1 MPIDP
6 IVRNNNMNYH
16 DAIEILQITEDV
28 DNPLTSEIIK
38 KKYRMAA
45 LMYHPDKNKSDDAGK
60 KFYEVQDAYEFLMKY
75 INVETKWNG
84 DNYIHSPSMNSFKDL
99 LAAFLRNIMDDGI
112 GQRCE
117 TTQHDILFIVVQ
129 KLTQLCETKAFE
141 FIEKLNKDLLM
152 KIYDILYRYYKVLN
166 ISEDFVLK
174 LRKVLDDKLQNDS
187 CIILHPTLE
196 DLLEDKA
203 YRLVVDEKTYW
214 IPLWHHEL
222 VYDVSGSDLY
232 VRCFPILPDNV
243 IINEN
248 NDIIIKENHSI
259 QKLLYVK
266 ELTFHLAGKE
276 YKKQS
281 DLLFA
286 KKKQNLLI
294 SNHGIALM
302 NTDDIFNVTKR
313 GRIIAEIE
321 LH

>member
-6 IVRNNNMNYH
+6 IIRNSKMNYH
-16 DAIEILQITEDV
+16 DAIDILQISEDV
-28 DNPLTSEIIK
+28 DKPLTVNIIK

-45 LMYHPDKNKSDDAGK
+45 LMYHPDKNKSDDAGE
-60 KFYEVQDAYEFLMKY
+60 KFFEVQDAYEFLMEH
-75 INVETKWNG
+75 INVDMK
-84 DNYIHSPSMNSFKDL
+84 MNSENSSYSPNMNSYKGL
-99 LAAFLRNIMDDGI
+99 LAAFLRNIMDDGC
-112 GQRCE
+112 GDPVQ
-117 TTQHDILFIVVQ
+117 DILFIVVQ

-152 KIYDILYRYYKVLN
+152 KIYDILYRYYKVLS

-174 LRKVLDDKLQNDS
+174 LRKVLDEKLQNDS
-187 CIILHPTLE
+187 CIILNPTLE

-222 VYDVSGSDLY
+222 VYDVSGADLY

-243 IINEN
+243 SINEN
-248 NDIIIKENHSI
+248 NDIIIKSRYSI
-259 QKLLYVK
+259 HKLLYEK

-276 YKKQS
+276 YKKQPE
-281 DLLFA
+281 LVFVR
-286 KKKQNLLI
+286 KTQNLLI
-294 SNHGIALM
+294 SNYGIAHM

-313 GRIIAEIE
+313 GQIFAEIE
-321 LH
+321 LY